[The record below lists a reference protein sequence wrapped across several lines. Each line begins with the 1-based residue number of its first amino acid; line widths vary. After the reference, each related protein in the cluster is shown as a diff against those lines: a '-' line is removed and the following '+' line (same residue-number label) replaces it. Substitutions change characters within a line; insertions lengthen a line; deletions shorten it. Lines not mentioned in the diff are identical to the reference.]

1 MQNASGEP
9 QSVRVMRGT
18 AGPFRGVRLGDVVAY
33 DFALADGFTPRPGL
47 TRWER
52 AFLLLDLGVQF
63 ANPLWWR
70 GDEATSW
77 YVDLVR
83 LTVAGDAITVDDLFI
98 DVIIPTDGRAYRLLD
113 LDEFAEAIGAGHV
126 PLPEALD
133 ALTRWQRFL
142 DRHLHHTRWPP
153 ATWAD
158 FPPAAIGPLHALP
171 SPFGGEG

>member
-1 MQNASGEP
+1 MPNPDSDFHP
-9 QSVRVMRGT
+9 VRVLRGT
-18 AGPFRGVRLGDVVAY
+18 AGPFAGMRLGNVVAY
-33 DFALADGFTPRPGL
+33 DFALDDSFLPRPGL
-47 TRWER
+47 TCWER

-83 LTVAGDAITVDDLFI
+83 LTVAGDTITVDDLYI
-98 DVIIPTDGRAYRLLD
+98 DVIIPTDGRHYRQLD
-113 LDEFAEAIGAGHV
+113 LDEFAESIEAGTL

-142 DRHLHHTRWPP
+142 DRHLHDTRWPP

-158 FPPAAIGPLHALP
+158 FPPTVIAPLRALP
-171 SPFGGEG
+171 SPFGGE